1 MFMKQKKEYIAPQ
14 LVIVKFVIESGYTDS
29 QFRTIPIGTDEESIE
44 NYSMHTTWSD
54 GDNFFI

>member
-1 MFMKQKKEYIAPQ
+1 MKQKKEYIAPR